1 MIERRVRLWSGL
13 VIAAYVLVHLLNH
26 ALGLGSLETAEATLR
41 WVLKVWGNP
50 VGQVLLYGSFLV
62 HFSMS
67 LLAVYRRGT
76 LRMPPWEA
84 VQIGLGLMVVPLIL
98 IHVIGTRVI
107 GFSLGFEPTYAYVVA
122 SIWVSD
128 PLRGAQQAFALVV
141 VWGHLCAGIHFWLRH
156 RPWYPRLLP
165 ILYPVAII
173 VPILALLDFAG
184 MGATVA
190 ERARQAGY
198 LASVFADV
206 TAAPAGTIARFKG
219 LEPIAF
225 GVFVALIALTL
236 IAREARRVHRN
247 RFGVFR
253 VTLPDGRVVVAP
265 LGQSDLE
272 ALRDAGVPHAS
283 VCGGRGRCTSCRV
296 DVGTAQK
303 SLAAPEATEAKA
315 LARIRAEAGVR
326 LACQIRPAA
335 DLEIVPLLPPD
346 VSARDAN
353 RPGGIQGREQ
363 PVVSMFLDMRGS
375 TRLGEEKLPFDVL
388 FILNRFFAEMAEA
401 LAETSGHYA
410 QFAGDGLMAL
420 YGVRGGLR
428 EGCRNAV
435 LGAAS
440 MMDRMDALNRDLAVE
455 LSEPLRLGIGIHAGD
470 AIVGTMGPPNAQNF
484 SAIGDN
490 VNVAARLETLTKAY
504 DCALVISEAAAEAAE
519 LDMSD
524 FPRHEAEV
532 RGRGG
537 MVAVFAVEDPRRI
550 PGVAEM
556 RPAAGADR
564 QAGAPRPHGAGAQ
577 GPSPDPGA
585 DQRVGTGGSLE

>member
-13 VIAAYVLVHLLNH
+13 VIAAYVVVHALNH
-26 ALGLGSLETAEATLR
+26 ALGLVSIETAEAVLR
-41 WVLKVWGNP
+41 WVMLVWGNP
-50 VGQVLLYGSFLV
+50 IGQVVLYGSFLV
-62 HFSMS
+62 HLSVS
-67 LLAVYRRGT
+67 LLAVFRRGT

-84 VQIGLGLMVVPLIL
+84 IQIGLGLMVVPLIL
-98 IHVIGTRVI
+98 IHVIGTRWI
-107 GFSLGFEPTYAYVVA
+107 GFSVGFEPSYAYVVA

-128 PLRGAQQAFALVV
+128 PMRGAQQAFALMV
-141 VWGHLCAGIHFWLRH
+141 VWGHSFAGIHFLLRH
-156 RPWYPRLLP
+156 RPWYLRLLP
-165 ILYPVAII
+165 ILYPVAVV
-173 VPILALLDFAG
+173 VPILALLGFAG
-184 MGATVA
+184 MGVTVA
-190 ERARQAGY
+190 ERAQQPEY
-198 LASVFADV
+198 LASVFADL
-206 TAAPAGTIARFKG
+206 AATPAETIAWFKA
-219 LEPIAF
+219 LEPIGI
-225 GVFVALIALTL
+225 GVFLALVALTL
-236 IAREARRVHRN
+236 IAREARRFHRN

-253 VTLPDGRVVVAP
+253 TTLPDGRVVIAP
-265 LGQSDLE
+265 LGETVLD
-272 ALRDAGVPHAS
+272 ALRGAGVPHAA
-283 VCGGRGRCTSCRV
+283 VCGGRGRCTTCRI
-296 DVGTAQK
+296 DVGAARDD
-303 SLAAPEATEAKA
+303 LPAPEATEAKA

-335 DLEIVPLLPPD
+335 DLTVIPLLPPD

-353 RPGGIQGREQ
+353 RPSGIQGREQ
-363 PVVSMFLDMRGS
+363 PVVSVFLDMRGS

-401 LAETSGHYA
+401 LIETRGHYA

-428 EGCRNAV
+428 DGCRNAV

-455 LSEPLRLGIGIHAGD
+455 LSEPLRLGIGIHAGE

-490 VNVAARLETLTKAY
+490 VNIAARLENLSKEYGCT
-504 DCALVISEAAAEAAE
+504 LVISEAAAEAAE

-537 MVAVFAVEDPRRI
+537 MVAVFAVQDPRRI

-556 RPAAGADR
+556 GGAADADR
-564 QAGAPRPHGAGAQ
+564 PDQA
-577 GPSPDPGA
+577 PSPDAGA